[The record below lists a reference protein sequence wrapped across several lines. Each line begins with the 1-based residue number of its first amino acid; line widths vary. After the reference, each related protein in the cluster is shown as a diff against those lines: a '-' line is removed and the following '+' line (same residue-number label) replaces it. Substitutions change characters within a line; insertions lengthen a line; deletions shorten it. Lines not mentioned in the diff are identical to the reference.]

1 MKYLK
6 FNLTPLQG
14 ESLLQLIVID
24 NIKIWKASHNKTR
37 DYCEKWCNSCKE
49 CKSFSICNDSECLL
63 RDYLVERSDLTKD
76 SYVCTTYYRIQNG
89 DNLQQSNGR
98 NIENKGIYNRD
109 IGGLISIFNTSVQF
123 YIH

>member
-1 MKYLK
+1 MEGM
-6 FNLTPLQG
+6 T
-14 ESLLQLIVID
+14 ID

-109 IGGLISIFNTSVQF
+109 IGGGKPNFCFIIFLICTVLPFIRTMAKRNC
-123 YIH
+123 